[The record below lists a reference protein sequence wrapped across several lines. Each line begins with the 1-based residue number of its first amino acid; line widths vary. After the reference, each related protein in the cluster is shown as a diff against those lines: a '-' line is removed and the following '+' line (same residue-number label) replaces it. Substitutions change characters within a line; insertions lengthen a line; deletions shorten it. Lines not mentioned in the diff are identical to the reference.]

1 MIEVL
6 YFAWLRERIG
16 TNRETV
22 MTNAATVAD
31 LIGELKAKSEGH
43 ALAFEDMTSLRV
55 AVDQQMA
62 GFDAK
67 LAGVREVAFFPPMT
81 GG

>member
-6 YFAWLRERIG
+6 YFSWLRERIG
-16 TNRETV
+16 TNREQIHTS
-22 MTNAATVAD
+22 AATVGD
-31 LIGELKAKSEGH
+31 LIKELAAMDEGH
-43 ALAFEDMTSLRV
+43 ALAFADRTSLRV
-55 AVDQQMA
+55 ALDQELA
-62 GFDAK
+62 DFSAP

>member
-1 MIEVL
+1 MIDIL

-16 TNRETV
+16 LNREKLETG
-22 MTNAATVAD
+22 AATVRD
-31 LIGELKAKSEGH
+31 LIAELSARDEGH
-43 ALAFEDMTSLRV
+43 ALAFADLTSLRV
-55 AVDQQMA
+55 ALDQELSS
-62 GFDAK
+62 FDAP

>member
-16 TNRETV
+16 ERAEQIDTSAE
-22 MTNAATVAD
+22 TVAD
-31 LIGELKAKSEGH
+31 LVEELKDRSEAH
-43 ALAFEDMTSLRV
+43 ALAFSDIASVRV
-55 AVDQQMA
+55 AVDQILTDFSAPIA
-62 GFDAK
+62 GA
-67 LAGVREVAFFPPMT
+67 REIAFFPPMT

>member
-16 TNRETV
+16 APKERIETG
-22 MTNAATVAD
+22 AETVAD
-31 LIGELKAKSEGH
+31 LIEELKARSEAH
-43 ALAFEDMTSLRV
+43 ALAFSDVS
-55 AVDQQMA
+55 AVRAAIDQDLVDLSA
-62 GFDAK
+62 PLGNA
-67 LAGVREVAFFPPMT
+67 REVAFFPPMT

>member
-16 TNRETV
+16 TNRESLT
-22 MTNAATVAD
+22 TDAATVAD
-31 LIGELKAKSEGH
+31 LITELVAKSEGH
-43 ALAFEDMTSLRV
+43 ALAFQDLTSLRV

-62 GFDAK
+62 GFDAP
-67 LAGVREVAFFPPMT
+67 LTGVREVAFFPPMT